1 MAPQT
6 KRASWAYAVLAAL
19 ALVLSAL
26 PGGGQ
31 IPGQSARAQKIGK
44 RLMCM
49 CGCNQILVECNH
61 VGCSTSTAMLKELDE
76 RIARNE
82 PDDLLIQSFVQQYGE
97 KVLAQPPTT
106 NFGLV
111 AWVMP
116 FFVLLVGFLTVRAFL
131 LRWRHQTPAIAGMP
145 GAEVEVSPEMLERA
159 RRQLELA
166 DELDG
171 SDPINK
177 KAKH

>member
-1 MAPQT
+1 MAPPT
-6 KRASWAYAVLAAL
+6 NRAKCAYFVLLIAAL
-19 ALVLSAL
+19 IVFTL
-26 PGGGQ
+26 PGGAE

-61 VGCSTSTAMLKELDE
+61 VGCTTSTAMLKELDE

-97 KVLAQPPTT
+97 KVLAQPPAK

-111 AWVMP
+111 AWIMP
-116 FFVLLVGFLTVRAFL
+116 FFALLIGFLAVRVFL

-145 GAEVEVSPEMLERA
+145 STGAEISPEMLDRA

-166 DELDG
+166 DELD
-171 SDPINK
+171 DTEQ
-177 KAKH
+177 KAGKD

>member
-1 MAPQT
+1 MARQI
-6 KRASWAYAVLAAL
+6 KRASWAYAVLLAAAL
-19 ALVLSAL
+19 LLSVV
-26 PGGGQ
+26 PGGAE

-61 VGCSTSTAMLKELDE
+61 VGCTTSTAMLKELDE

-97 KVLAQPPTT
+97 KVMAAPPAKD
-106 NFGLV
+106 FGLV

-116 FFVLLVGFLTVRAFL
+116 FFVLLLGFLAVRALL

-145 GAEVEVSPEMLERA
+145 GAGMEISPEMLARA
-159 RRQLELA
+159 RREMQFEEEV
-166 DELDG
+166 DN
-171 SDPINK
+171 SDPK
-177 KAKH
+177 DRKD